1 MKYLRSFLLFLSA
14 AFIISSCQKELSFE
28 EGTARGSL
36 KKASGDCL
44 GANQVGT
51 FKKDTLLTAGN
62 YVDIQVDIIQTGT
75 YVIKTDTLNGYSF
88 SATGIV
94 AVEGVNTI
102 RLLASGRPVAPALDV
117 FTVKFDTT
125 SCQINIVVT
134 GTGGGGGTAAR
145 FTLVGSPTTC
155 TGATQTNNFYATIPT
170 NASNYVDIKV
180 DVTTAGTYTI
190 FTPIVNGVSF
200 SAAGA
205 LPVGTNQN
213 IRLLANGGM
222 PTAAGTTFN
231 YPLTTTTPA
240 SNCGFNLTVQAAPAA
255 AIYTFN
261 CATANVQGTYQANSA
276 MTSANKMTIDINVTT
291 AGSYNITSTMN
302 GVTFAKAGV
311 LPATPAV
318 QTITLDATGTAGAT
332 VGVVNFI
339 LAGGGGPNCS
349 VPVTFTAAST
359 PASYTFNCPTA
370 NVLGTYQANSAM
382 TPANTMTIDVTVTA
396 GGPYTITTTM
406 NGVTFS
412 KSSTLPATPAV
423 QTITLNATGTSG
435 STVGNVDFTLTGGG
449 GPNCVVPVTF
459 TAASANGS
467 LSFVLGTVTKTF
479 NFVNGADTSV
489 QSFPP
494 PLPPGSFFELSI
506 AGDAAAPPSPE
517 SFIINIVKQ
526 APYFSNGST
535 YNLNQFAQFIILDV
549 AYTDNSGDDY
559 TATTDGTTQIPN
571 FSVTI
576 NSITATNVTGIFS
589 GTLKNVTG
597 TAINITSGSFNLP
610 LQ

>member
-155 TGATQTNNFYATIPT
+155 TGVTQTNNFYANVPT

-180 DVTTAGTYTI
+180 DVQSAGTYTI
-190 FTPIVNGVSF
+190 ATPVINGVSF
-200 SAAGA
+200 AATGV
-205 LPVGTNQN
+205 LTIGTNQN
-213 IRLLANGGM
+213 IRLLADGNA
-222 PTAAGTTFN
+222 PTAAGSTFN
-231 YPLTTTTPA
+231 YALTTPAPSA
-240 SNCGFNLTVQAAPAA
+240 SNCGFNLTVQAAPLPAT
-255 AIYTFN
+255 YTFN

-276 MTSANKMTIDINVTT
+276 MTVANKMTIDINVTT

-349 VPVTFTAAST
+349 VPVTFTAAPT

-435 STVGNVDFTLTGGG
+435 STVGNVNFTLTGGG

-459 TAASANGS
+459 TSAPVATGIFRAKIDGVLTDFNLNDNADGFYFLPNTDLLISGDGTSPISMS
-467 LSFVLGTVTKTF
+467 L
-479 NFVNGADTSV
+479 
-489 QSFPP
+489 
-494 PLPPGSFFELSI
+494 
-506 AGDAAAPPSPE
+506 
-517 SFIINIVKQ
+517 NIQK
-526 APYFSNGST
+526 SNGS
-535 YNLNQFAQFIILDV
+535 
-549 AYTDNSGDDY
+549 
-559 TATTDGTTQIPN
+559 
-571 FSVTI
+571 
-576 NSITATNVTGIFS
+576 
-589 GTLKNVTG
+589 
-597 TAINITSGSFNLP
+597 ITSGTYVNTLAGATSGFYLIFADYTDATNTSYSPRGFLSFPTPPDNFTIVITTLNATRVIGTFNGTTRLGGTGTSLKIITEGVFDLP
-610 LQ
+610 IN